1 MPGVA
6 RHGFEMPQKGYTAE
20 QIIPMLRRADVELG
34 QGIFEERGGQSVSV
48 KPKAASAQAE
58 IKLSPELLPQAAKR
72 RLSNP
77 LFFASSSLT
86 QTMIS
91 IDYM

>member
-1 MPGVA
+1 
-6 RHGFEMPQKGYTAE
+6 MPQKRYTAE

-58 IKLSPELLPQAAKR
+58 IKLSPELPPQAAKR

>member
-1 MPGVA
+1 MN
-6 RHGFEMPQKGYTAE
+6 
-20 QIIPMLRRADVELG
+20 D
-34 QGIFEERGGQSVSV
+34 RGPNPST
-48 KPKAASAQAE
+48 PAASAQAE
-58 IKLSPELLPQAAKR
+58 IKLSPELPPQAAKR